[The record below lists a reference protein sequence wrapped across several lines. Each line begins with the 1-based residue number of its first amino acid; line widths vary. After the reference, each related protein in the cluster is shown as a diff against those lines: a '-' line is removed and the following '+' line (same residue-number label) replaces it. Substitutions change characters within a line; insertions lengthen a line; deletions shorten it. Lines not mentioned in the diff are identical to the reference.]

1 MYVLFIIL
9 YNTGLTDQS
18 SNNHIPLD
26 NEYQPLSKP
35 SHAPPPPQP
44 PYYDTMNQNSS
55 KVCMYNIQRNCNYEL
70 LDAVPDIINYHCTSI
85 DIVSEVY
92 CTLNVLHCITP

>member
-1 MYVLFIIL
+1 MYMYVLFIIL
-9 YNTGLTDQS
+9 YNTDQS

-55 KVCMYNIQRNCNYEL
+55 KVCMNNIQCISNYEL
-70 LDAVPDIINYHCTSI
+70 LDAVPDIIIYHCTSI
-85 DIVSEVY
+85 DIVSEVH
-92 CTLNVLHCITP
+92 CTLNVLHSITP